1 MDIGGAFAQAQPM
14 RILVS
19 NDDGVYSPGIRVLA
33 EIAAEYGEVRVVAP
47 DVERSSMGHAI
58 THSHPLSYR
67 RTTIQGLTAY
77 RVDGTPADCVALG
90 THQWGKVD
98 LVLSGLNIGLNLGNS
113 IWHSGTVA
121 AARQAV
127 LLGMRGIALSA
138 PSSAEPDFDRYKPW
152 LRRILDTLR
161 EKPSLRL
168 VNVNLPR
175 EPQGLVWT
183 RMSVRRYDGRI
194 VPTKDPL
201 GSDLFWFTVR
211 PVEGADEGTDRW
223 AMERNWISLTPLRLD
238 LTDEQQL
245 GVMRIRHP
253 LAESLAVA
261 VSPPTPSAEAAKTVR
276 EDEAEHAI
284 TKTVDEGAD
293 PTLSRTS

>member
-1 MDIGGAFAQAQPM
+1 MWCPWRARSAAISSTELPSPASSLCKSATRTNTSSFWIQVPGLSFAQAEPM

-33 EIAAEYGEVRVVAP
+33 EVAAEYGEVRVVAP

-58 THSHPLSYR
+58 THSYPLSYR

-77 RVDGTPADCVALG
+77 RVDGTPADCVARG
-90 THQWGKVD
+90 ARQSAKVA
-98 LVLSGLNIGLNLGNS
+98 LVLSGLNIGLSLGS
-113 IWHSGTVA
+113 AIWHSGTVA

-127 LLGMRGIALSA
+127 LLGMCGVALSA
-138 PSSAEPDFDRYKPW
+138 PSSAEPDFEKYKPW
-152 LRRILDTLR
+152 LRRVQDTLR
-161 EKPSLRL
+161 EEPSLRL

-183 RMSVRRYDGRI
+183 RTSVRRYDGRI

-211 PVEGADEGTDRW
+211 PVEGADEG
-223 AMERNWISLTPLRLD
+223 
-238 LTDEQQL
+238 
-245 GVMRIRHP
+245 
-253 LAESLAVA
+253 
-261 VSPPTPSAEAAKTVR
+261 
-276 EDEAEHAI
+276 
-284 TKTVDEGAD
+284 
-293 PTLSRTS
+293 